1 MHTLHFKDILGG
13 QLYHEL
19 LNKMHV
25 KNLKEAFQQETVSDI
40 LLLLG
45 LFIMVLFII
54 KTLLGLGLS
63 HCNING
69 QRRTRRLQELL
80 E

>member
-1 MHTLHFKDILGG
+1 MRTLHFKDILGG

-19 LNKMHV
+19 LEKLHV
-25 KNLKEAFQQETVSDI
+25 KNLKEAFQQESISDI

-54 KTLLGLGLS
+54 KTFLMIML
-63 HCNING
+63 
-69 QRRTRRLQELL
+69 
-80 E
+80 

>member
-13 QLYHEL
+13 QLYHEFL
-19 LNKMHV
+19 AKIHV

-40 LLLLG
+40 LILLG

-54 KTLLGLGLS
+54 KTVLM
-63 HCNING
+63 IM
-69 QRRTRRLQELL
+69 Q
-80 E
+80 